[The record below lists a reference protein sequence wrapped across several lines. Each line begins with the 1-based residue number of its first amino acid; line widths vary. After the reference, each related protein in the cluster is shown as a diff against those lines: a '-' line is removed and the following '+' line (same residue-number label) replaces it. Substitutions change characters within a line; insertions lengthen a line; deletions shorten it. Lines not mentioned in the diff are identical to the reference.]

1 VAEWHT
7 TQSELRGCDKTLGS
21 YPDFHM
27 ALGSA
32 SMDLAFGYVA
42 REDIASMA
50 GVIATAPIAS

>member
-7 TQSELRGCDKTLGS
+7 TQSELRGSDNHS
-21 YPDFHM
+21 PAYPDFHI

-42 REDIASMA
+42 REDIARMA